1 MCANWGK
8 FIIKSGKICDNE
20 TYSSNAKVCIGG
32 AGSFP
37 IMSRGNAFQKTGGI
51 ISGNKA
57 AFTDGASGDEVGQQ
71 LIIGNDGRRAS
82 HGIYK
87 VDADLGENDN
97 LQMDDRNTNPL
108 WIAVEK
114 VE

>member
-8 FIIKSGKICDNE
+8 FVIKSGKVFGNYTSC
-20 TYSSNAKVCIGG
+20 SSGTVTIGG

-37 IMSRGNAFQKTGGI
+37 IMNRGNAFQKFGGEI
-51 ISGNKA
+51 YDNSA
-57 AFTDGASGDEVGQQ
+57 EYTDGAEGDEVGQQ
-71 LIIGNDGRRAS
+71 LVIGNHGRRADK
-82 HGIYK
+82 GIYK
-87 VDADLGENDN
+87 VDANLGENDN

-108 WIAVEK
+108 WIAVHK